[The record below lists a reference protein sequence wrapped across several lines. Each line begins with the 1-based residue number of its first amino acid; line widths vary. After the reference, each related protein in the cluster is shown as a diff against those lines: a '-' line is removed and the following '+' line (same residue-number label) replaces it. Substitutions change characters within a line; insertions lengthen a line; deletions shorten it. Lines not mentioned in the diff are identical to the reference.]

1 MKKSFKKIGISGP
14 IKNKKDESFIRGV
27 VDCLSKQGIEILR
40 EKSLME
46 NSDYLNQFSVEDDE
60 FIKRIDLLIS
70 VGGDGTMLRNAR
82 KFGKNKIPILGINL
96 GTLGFLTDIQTDDPL
111 SRLEEVVNG
120 RYLLDERP
128 FLEAKLDSKQ
138 LSATALNEIVLHSG
152 AIAKMMEF
160 SLFIDNSFVY
170 SQKADGL
177 IIFSPTGSTAYSLSG
192 GGPLV
197 DPQLNIIGISP
208 MFPHSI
214 NTTPILING
223 DKEIRIELSKSLNN
237 QGSQLSFDGQEN
249 IKLKK
254 ESVLTIRNSKQNIRL
269 VHPVDDDFF
278 SRCRNKLG
286 WGRSIT

>member
-1 MKKSFKKIGISGP
+1 
-14 IKNKKDESFIRGV
+14 
-27 VDCLSKQGIEILR
+27 
-40 EKSLME
+40 ME

-82 KFGKNKIPILGINL
+82 KFGKSKIPILGINL

-111 SRLEEVVNG
+111 ARLEEVVNG

-128 FLEAKLDSKQ
+128 FLEAKLNSKQ
-138 LSATALNEIVLHSG
+138 LSSTALNEIVLHSG

-254 ESVLTIRNSKQNIRL
+254 ESS
-269 VHPVDDDFF
+269 
-278 SRCRNKLG
+278 
-286 WGRSIT
+286 

>member
-14 IKNKKDESFIRGV
+14 IKNKKDESFIRDV
-27 VDCLSKQGIEILR
+27 VDCLSKQGIEILS

-46 NSDYLNQFSVEDDE
+46 NSDYLNQFSVKDDE

-111 SRLEEVVNG
+111 SRLVDVVNG
-120 RYLLDERP
+120 KYILDKRP
-128 FLEAKLDSKQ
+128 FLEAKLNSKQ
-138 LSATALNEIVLHSG
+138 LSSTALNEIVLHSG

-160 SLFIDNSFVY
+160 SLFIDKSFVY

-249 IKLKK
+249 IKLEK
-254 ESVLTIRNSKQNIRL
+254 ESILTIRNSKQNIRL